1 MKCQSVELCWPGKLS
16 ASQLAAKAITSPFAP
31 ADGASIEAVNRVYQ
45 GDNLAVLRSLC
56 HEMAG
61 GIELVY
67 IDPPFC
73 VGKDFH
79 TSGPAAKRELAFTDR
94 WEGGMAGYL
103 TMMQQR
109 LWLMRELLSAHGSI
123 YIHCDYRASA
133 HLRLLMDEMFG
144 AENLRAEIVWH
155 YQSGGRARS
164 CYAMKHDTLLLYS
177 RGRKWTFNADAVSTL
192 RGTQRR
198 NHMKRET
205 AADGR
210 VCYSIKSAGK
220 IYRYYED
227 ELVAPPD
234 VWCDISHLQQK
245 DPERTGYATQ
255 KPLALLRRVILA
267 SSNPGECVADFFCG
281 SGTTAVAAAL
291 AGRRWI
297 VSDQTDLAIRT
308 TQKRLG
314 ELPLLASAQYA
325 VMRQG

>member
-1 MKCQSVELCWPGKLS
+1 METGELG
-16 ASQLAAKAITSPFAP
+16 
-31 ADGASIEAVNRVYQ
+31 NRIYH
-45 GDNLAVLRSLC
+45 GDNLAVLRGLQG
-56 HEMAG
+56 EMG
-61 GIELVY
+61 GRVELVY

-73 VGKDFH
+73 AGKDFH
-79 TSGPAAKRELAFTDR
+79 TTKTAAKRELAFTDR
-94 WEGGMAGYL
+94 WEGGMSGYL

-109 LWLMRELLSAHGSI
+109 LWLMRELLSPKGSI

-177 RGRKWTFNADAVSTL
+177 RGNKWTFNADAVSSR
-192 RGTQRR
+192 RGAEKR

-205 AADGR
+205 GEDGR
-210 VCYSIKSAGK
+210 VFFSIKSAGK

-227 ELVAPPD
+227 ELVAPAD

-255 KPLALLRRVILA
+255 KPLALLKRVILA
-267 SSNPGECVADFFCG
+267 SSNPGEWVADFFCG

-291 AGRRWI
+291 AGRRWM
-297 VSDQTDLAIRT
+297 VSDQSELAVRT
-308 TQKRLG
+308 TRERLG
-314 ELPLLASAQYA
+314 EFPLLAGTGYT
-325 VMRQG
+325 VVRVEGE